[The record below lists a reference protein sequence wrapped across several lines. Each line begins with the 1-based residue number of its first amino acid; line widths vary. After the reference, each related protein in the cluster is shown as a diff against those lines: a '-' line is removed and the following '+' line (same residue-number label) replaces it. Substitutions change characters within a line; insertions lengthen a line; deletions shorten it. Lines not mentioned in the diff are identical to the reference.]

1 MPNPKG
7 PVTTNGNVT
16 QDISI
21 YDVLQDKDRSS
32 KGKLTCVDELKR
44 CDGSLKGGVAI
55 YDQLKQ
61 ERMDFN
67 SSSVEQSPF
76 GRFPQVVEADVEASS
91 SCSMCQAIHGQP
103 RGYRQLGEKVGDVMD
118 ASAPQGE
125 LLDSGDSASAML
137 ARSSSS
143 RPKLSLIRSQ
153 GLTPVVPPDDPI
165 DNLLVGDQTD
175 GMDLPAHTVM
185 LPSAP
190 SMAESATAC
199 FRLRH
204 VLVHKLLD
212 DGTLGLLLN
221 GTCVVGF
228 CGTHAEECGWQ
239 IGDHIV
245 EVESMRVGSFDE
257 FLKQF
262 VAAQAV
268 GGLPINF
275 SVLRREGVGVEA
287 AEDAQNTLDDFF
299 GALNFADLTGKLQG
313 KPRGRDGQRGS
324 KPLAPGR
331 TSSVEGA
338 GLLLTKSITEN
349 PYIKALRRRRDEL
362 LVGSEG
368 WQAGMSDPASLA
380 SRMATERDGVATLTK
395 PSRKGDTISGT
406 PRVAGRPLAAAPRSP
421 CSWFVGAIAG
431 HDEEPSLE
439 VCSTPRVDWSEAYWH
454 RQAASPDEHAVF
466 QEYATG
472 VAMTTATVDPQTGL
486 EVVVARKMPR
496 NFGARLLKR

>member
-21 YDVLQDKDRSS
+21 DDVLQDIDRSS

-44 CDGSLKGGVAI
+44 CDGSLQEGVAI
-55 YDQLKQ
+55 YDQLKR
-61 ERMDFN
+61 ERMDFKA
-67 SSSVEQSPF
+67 SR
-76 GRFPQVVEADVEASS
+76 GRLPQVVEADVEASS
-91 SCSMCQAIHGQP
+91 SCYMCQAIHGQP
-103 RGYRQLGEKVGDVMD
+103 RGYRQLGEKVADVMD

-125 LLDSGDSASAML
+125 LLDSVGSALL
-137 ARSSSS
+137 ARPSSS
-143 RPKLSLIRSQ
+143 RPRLSLIRSQ
-153 GLTPVVPPDDPI
+153 GLTPVPPPDDPI
-165 DNLLVGDQTD
+165 DSLFVEDQTD
-175 GMDLPAHTVM
+175 GVELPAHTVM

-199 FRLRH
+199 FRFRH

-257 FLKQF
+257 FLEQF

-268 GGLPINF
+268 GGLPIDF
-275 SVLRREGVGVEA
+275 SVLRREGVGMEA

-299 GALNFADLTGKLQG
+299 GALDFADLTGKLQG
-313 KPRGRDGQRGS
+313 KPRGRDGQRES
-324 KPLAPGR
+324 KRLALGR

-349 PYIKALRRRRDEL
+349 PYILALRRRRDEL

-368 WQAGMSDPASLA
+368 WQAGMSNPASLA

-395 PSRKGDTISGT
+395 PSRKGDTSFGT
-406 PRVAGRPLAAAPRSP
+406 PRVAERPPEAAPRSP

-454 RQAASPDEHAVF
+454 RQAASTDETAIF

-486 EVVVARKMPR
+486 EFVVARKMPR